1 MNQEFDNS
9 KEELIS
15 REKFYSSLC
24 DWKISGKEY
33 EHVLKVWNKLEMK
46 MIKCYQELYLKY
58 DVLILTD
65 VFVKLRNNSLKNNSL
80 SIMSKSL
87 FEPTRFKLGCNA

>member
-1 MNQEFDNS
+1 
-9 KEELIS
+9 
-15 REKFYSSLC
+15 
-24 DWKISGKEY
+24 
-33 EHVLKVWNKLEMK
+33 

-58 DVLILTD
+58 DVLILAD

-80 SIMSKSL
+80 SIMFKSL